1 MAPAAAAG
9 TAAVA
14 FAAPGAAA
22 AVAVPLAAVAFVP
35 WTGLHTQW
43 DGVSI
48 IDKVA
53 APAAGGAAVTA
64 PGTAAGAPGA
74 AAGAEAAAAAG
85 AGAAAAAAAAGA
97 AAAAAGAAAGAAGA
111 AAGAW
116 AGASG
121 VASEKEKRRR
131 EERRLPGTHIL
142 TVLLTTHRVGL
153 NSRDCQLATEPYSSF
168 LHLKCEPGRI
178 YGPALREGN
187 LRQGPS

>member
-1 MAPAAAAG
+1 
-9 TAAVA
+9 
-14 FAAPGAAA
+14 
-22 AVAVPLAAVAFVP
+22 VAVPLAAVAFVP
-35 WTGLHTQW
+35 WTGLHTQL

-85 AGAAAAAAAAGA
+85 AAAAAAGGA

-121 VASEKEKRRR
+121 VASEQEKRRKRR